1 MDQLTTELTNL
12 YNRLHRQP
20 EFPLVTELTNLY
32 NHLRRQPE
40 FPLGIDQFL
49 LLTRALRLGFGLEN
63 DDALRRLCLMLWVES
78 QEEIDTFNKLF
89 NQFITPFP
97 QEEAP
102 TDPTPKPTTPPK
114 SQEDKPAKEEDKT
127 EAKKELP
134 KEKPTPP
141 EPIEPPPKSE
151 PGPQV
156 SLPLLAGEMEI
167 AYDPQLLFT
176 EYLPVTERQMKQSW
190 RFLRRMVREG
200 PPVEINV
207 PATIDKLV
215 RDGFLL
221 APVLQPRRTNKATL
235 LLLLDQNGSMVP
247 FKAFATRLAKTAK
260 ETGHLAKLAVYHFH
274 NCPPVQPTLLPTLP
288 GDFYREHL
296 LFQKPQCV
304 QPVPASQALAEF
316 GPTLPGVV
324 IFSDGGAARGGWS
337 QERIESTATFI
348 FQLRAL
354 GVEYM
359 AWMNPMPAARWQ
371 KSSAAEIAKFVP
383 MLSLDAAQMSEAV
396 QVLSGR
402 FAGITGW

>member
-1 MDQLTTELTNL
+1 MEQ
-12 YNRLHRQP
+12 
-20 EFPLVTELTNLY
+20 LVTELTNLY
-32 NHLRRQPE
+32 NHLRRLPE

-49 LLTRALRLGFGLEN
+49 LLTRALRLNYGLEN
-63 DDALRRLCLMLWVES
+63 DAALRRLCIMLWIES
-78 QEEIDTFNKLF
+78 QEEVDTFNELF
-89 NQFITPFP
+89 DRFITPFP
-97 QEEAP
+97 QEETP
-102 TDPTPKPTTPPK
+102 PEPTPKPATAAK
-114 SQEDKPAKEEDKT
+114 RQEDKPAKPKSEKEPTREE
-127 EAKKELP
+127 P
-134 KEKPTPP
+134 PTP
-141 EPIEPPPKSE
+141 EPVPVEPTPKTE

-156 SLPLLAGEMEI
+156 SLPLLAGEMEV
-167 AYDPQLLFT
+167 AYDPRLLLT

-207 PATIDKLV
+207 PATINKLV

-221 APVLQPRRTNKATL
+221 TPVLQPRRINKAAL

-247 FKAFATRLAKTAK
+247 FKAFATRLANTAK

-274 NCPPVQPTLLPTLP
+274 NCPPVQPTLTPTLP
-288 GDFYREHL
+288 ADFYREHL
-296 LFQKPQCV
+296 LFKKPQCV
-304 QPVPASQALAEF
+304 QPVLTSQVLAEF
-316 GPTLPGVV
+316 EPARPGVV

-359 AWMNPMPAARWQ
+359 AWINPMPASRWQ

>member
-1 MDQLTTELTNL
+1 MEQ
-12 YNRLHRQP
+12 
-20 EFPLVTELTNLY
+20 LVTELTNLY
-32 NHLRRQPE
+32 NHLRRLPE

-49 LLTRALRLGFGLEN
+49 LLTRALRQGFGLEN
-63 DDALRRLCLMLWVES
+63 NAALRRLCIMLWIES
-78 QEEIDTFNKLF
+78 QDEVATFNELF
-89 NQFITPFP
+89 DRFITPFP
-97 QEEAP
+97 QE
-102 TDPTPKPTTPPK
+102 TPAATTAEPDTPPK
-114 SQEDKPAKEEDKT
+114 HQDDRLPEEVDKSEDKNKSEQA
-127 EAKKELP
+127 LP
-134 KEKPTPP
+134 KEEPTTSESAPVDP
-141 EPIEPPPKSE
+141 TTKAE

-156 SLPLLAGEMEI
+156 KLPLLAGEMDV
-167 AYDPQLLFT
+167 AYDPQLLLT

-190 RFLRRMVREG
+190 RFLRRLVREG
-200 PPVEINV
+200 PPVEIDV
-207 PATIDKLV
+207 PATIDRLV

-221 APVLQPRRTNKATL
+221 APVLQPRRINKAAL

-247 FKAFATRLAKTAK
+247 FKAFATRLAHTAE

-274 NCPPVQPTLLPTLP
+274 NCPPVQPAAAPALP

-296 LFQKPQCV
+296 LFKKPQCV
-304 QPVPASQALAEF
+304 QPILVSEVLAEF
-316 GPTLPGVV
+316 EPIRPGVV
-324 IFSDGGAARGGWS
+324 IFSDAGAARGGWS

-359 AWMNPMPAARWQ
+359 AWMNPMPAPRWQ
-371 KSSAAEIAKFVP
+371 KSSAAEIAKFIP